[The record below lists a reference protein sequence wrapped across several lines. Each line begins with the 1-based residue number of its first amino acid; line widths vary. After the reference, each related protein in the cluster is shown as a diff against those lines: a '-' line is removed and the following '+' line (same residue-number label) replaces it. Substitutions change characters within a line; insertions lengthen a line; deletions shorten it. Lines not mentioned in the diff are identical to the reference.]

1 MQGTDQ
7 WHIDRL
13 GKVTCSRVSDVM
25 AKTKSGPS
33 ASRKNYMA
41 ELVAE
46 RLTGAWEEGFIS
58 GPMKWGTETEPLAR
72 AEYEIRTGQMVEQ
85 VGFID
90 SLKIKM
96 FGGSPDGLVG
106 KDGGIET
113 KCPNTATHIET
124 LLSGKVDR
132 KYQIQVQSLMAVTGR
147 AWWDFVSYDPRLP
160 AGLSYWQTRIM
171 RDERFISEIEDEVG
185 VFLAE
190 LDALEKQLRGLM
202 APVEKQSIF

>member
-46 RLTGAWEEGFIS
+46 RLTGTWEEGFIS

-72 AEYEIRTGQMVEQ
+72 AEYEIREGVEVDE

-90 SLKIKM
+90 SPDIPM

-106 KDGGIET
+106 ETGGLEI

-124 LLSGKVDR
+124 LLAGVVDR
-132 KYQIQVQSLMAVTGR
+132 KYIIQVQSLMAVTGR
-147 AWWDFVSYDPRLP
+147 AWWDFVSFDPRLP
-160 AGLSYWQTRIM
+160 AELSYWQTRIM
-171 RDERFISEIEDEVG
+171 RDNAFIAEIENEVRG
-185 VFLAE
+185 FLAE
-190 LDALEKQLRGLM
+190 LDDLEKKLRGM
-202 APVEKQSIF
+202 MGAVA

>member
-13 GKVTCSRVSDVM
+13 GKVTASRVADVM

-46 RLTGAWEEGFIS
+46 RLTGTWEEGFVS
-58 GPMKWGTETEPLAR
+58 GPMKWGTETEPLGR

-90 SLKIKM
+90 SPEIKM

-106 KDGGIET
+106 KDGGIEI

-124 LLSGKVDR
+124 LLSGVVDR
-132 KYQIQVQSLMAVTGR
+132 KYVIQVQSLMAVTGR
-147 AWWDFVSYDPRLP
+147 AWWDFVSFDPRLP
-160 AGLSYWQTRIM
+160 AELSYWQARIM
-171 RDERFISEIEDEVG
+171 RDDAFIAEIEDEVRG
-185 VFLAE
+185 FLAE
-190 LDALEKQLRGLM
+190 LDDLEKKLRGM
-202 APVEKQSIF
+202 MGAVA

>member
-1 MQGTDQ
+1 MQGTEQ

-13 GKVTCSRVSDVM
+13 GKVTASRVADVM
-25 AKTKSGPS
+25 ARTKSGPA

-46 RLTGAWEEGFIS
+46 RLTGTWQEGFIS
-58 GPMKWGTETEPLAR
+58 GPILWGKENEPLAR
-72 AEYEIRTGQMVEQ
+72 AEYEIMEGIEVYQ
-85 VGFID
+85 VDFID
-90 SLKIKM
+90 SPDIPM

-147 AWWDFVSYDPRLP
+147 AWWDFVSFDPRLP
-160 AGLSYWQTRIM
+160 AELSYWQTRIM
-171 RDERFISEIEDEVG
+171 RDNAFIAEIENEVRG
-185 VFLAE
+185 FLAE
-190 LDALEKQLRGLM
+190 LDDLEKKLRGM
-202 APVEKQSIF
+202 MGAVA

>member
-13 GKVTCSRVSDVM
+13 GKVTASRVADVM
-25 AKTKSGPS
+25 AKTKSGYS

-46 RLTGAWEEGFIS
+46 RLTGTWEEGFIS

-72 AEYEIRTGQMVEQ
+72 AEYEIREGVEVDE

-90 SLKIKM
+90 SPDIPM

-106 KDGGIET
+106 ETGGLEI

-124 LLSGKVDR
+124 LLAGVVDR
-132 KYQIQVQSLMAVTGR
+132 KYIIQVQSLMAVTGR
-147 AWWDFVSYDPRLP
+147 AWWDFVSFDPRLP
-160 AGLSYWQTRIM
+160 AELSYWQTRIM
-171 RDERFISEIEDEVG
+171 RDNAFIAEIENEVRG
-185 VFLAE
+185 FLAE
-190 LDALEKQLRGLM
+190 LDDLEKKLRGM
-202 APVEKQSIF
+202 MGAVA

>member
-13 GKVTCSRVSDVM
+13 GKVTASRVADVM

-46 RLTGAWEEGFIS
+46 RLTGTWEEGFVS
-58 GPMKWGTETEPLAR
+58 GPMKWGTETEPLGR

-90 SLKIKM
+90 SPEIKM

-106 KDGGIET
+106 KDGGIEI

-124 LLSGKVDR
+124 LLSGVVDR
-132 KYQIQVQSLMAVTGR
+132 KYVIQVQSLMAVTGR
-147 AWWDFVSYDPRLP
+147 AWWDFVSFDPRLP
-160 AGLSYWQTRIM
+160 AELSYWQTRIM
-171 RDERFISEIEDEVG
+171 RDDAFIAEIENEVRG
-185 VFLAE
+185 FLAE
-190 LDALEKQLRGLM
+190 LDDLEKKLRGM
-202 APVEKQSIF
+202 MGAVA

>member
-13 GKVTCSRVSDVM
+13 GKVTASRVADVM

-46 RLTGAWEEGFIS
+46 RLTGTWEEGFVS
-58 GPMKWGTETEPLAR
+58 GPMKWGTETEPLGR

-85 VGFID
+85 VGFINHP
-90 SLKIKM
+90 KIKM

-106 KDGGIET
+106 KDGGIEI

-124 LLSGKVDR
+124 LLSGVVDR
-132 KYQIQVQSLMAVTGR
+132 KYVIQVQSLMAVTGR
-147 AWWDFVSYDPRLP
+147 AWWDFVSFDPRLP
-160 AGLSYWQTRIM
+160 AELSYWQARIM
-171 RDERFISEIEDEVG
+171 RDDAFIAEIEDEVRG
-185 VFLAE
+185 FLAE
-190 LDALEKQLRGLM
+190 LDDLEKKLRGM
-202 APVEKQSIF
+202 MGAAA